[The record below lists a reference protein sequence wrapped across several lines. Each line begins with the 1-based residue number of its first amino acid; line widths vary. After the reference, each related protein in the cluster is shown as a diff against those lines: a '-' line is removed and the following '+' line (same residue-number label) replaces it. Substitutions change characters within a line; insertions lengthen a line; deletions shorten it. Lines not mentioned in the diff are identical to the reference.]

1 MKLVLASRNAGKL
14 LELQQ
19 AFAPLGVALVTQDS
33 LGIDE
38 APEPHHTFIENAL
51 SKARHAARASGLPAV
66 ADDAGLCLDALDGSP
81 GVDTAYFCT
90 QFGYEKSDA
99 NNVRAVLEQLAGH
112 TNRGAAMV
120 STLVALRHAD
130 DPEPLVAVGRVKAE
144 IAAQPVG
151 DNGFGFDPVLW
162 IPELQQTFAQLLP
175 ADKLARSHRGLAAQ
189 RMVALMRE
197 HWGLA

>member
-66 ADDAGLCLDALDGSP
+66 ADDAGLCLDALGGSP

>member
-19 AFAPLGVALVTQDS
+19 AFAPLGVALVTQES

-66 ADDAGLCLDALDGSP
+66 ADDAGLCLDALGGLP

-120 STLVALRHAD
+120 STLVALRHTD

-162 IPELQQTFAQLLP
+162 IPELQQTFAQLPP

>member
-66 ADDAGLCLDALDGSP
+66 ADDAGLCLDALGGLP

-99 NNVRAVLEQLAGH
+99 NNVRAVLEQLSGH

>member
-51 SKARHAARASGLPAV
+51 SNARHAARVSGLPAV
-66 ADDAGLCLDALDGSP
+66 ADDAGLCLDALGGLP

-99 NNVRAVLEQLAGH
+99 NNVRAVLEQLGGWDAH
-112 TNRGAAMV
+112 NVTEDA
-120 STLVALRHAD
+120 
-130 DPEPLVAVGRVKAE
+130 
-144 IAAQPVG
+144 
-151 DNGFGFDPVLW
+151 
-162 IPELQQTFAQLLP
+162 
-175 ADKLARSHRGLAAQ
+175 
-189 RMVALMRE
+189 
-197 HWGLA
+197 

>member
-66 ADDAGLCLDALDGSP
+66 ADDAGLCLDALGGLP

-99 NNVRAVLEQLAGH
+99 NNVRAVLEQLAGVV
-112 TNRGAAMV
+112 R
-120 STLVALRHAD
+120 VARAGLK
-130 DPEPLVAVGRVKAE
+130 EPNKPQSAFLYAGPSGVGKTE
-144 IAAQPVG
+144 
-151 DNGFGFDPVLW
+151 
-162 IPELQQTFAQLLP
+162 
-175 ADKLARSHRGLAAQ
+175 LARTLAEF
-189 RMVALMRE
+189 LF
-197 HWGLA
+197 G